1 MKPITL
7 SFAVI
12 ALGAASA
19 AGEPRPKESGYPGR
33 SGDAPWRKAALR
45 RIEKVRKADLVVRVT
60 DAGGKPLPGARV
72 NAAMTRHAFGFG
84 TAINHWK
91 LFDER
96 DPAGREKYRAAVRK
110 HFNKAVIENGH
121 KWNHWGWENPESRKL
136 TLAAVKWLRDA
147 GIEVRGHCILWPSWR
162 HMPKR
167 VKGLAGDKEALRA
180 EIRKRI
186 ADVVTANKSTL
197 TEWDVVNEANTNH
210 DVMDILGREAMIEW
224 FQLARK
230 ADPSVQLF
238 LNDYSI
244 LNGRHVPGCERWVRM
259 LLDGGAP
266 IGGIGI
272 QGHLGAGSVPP
283 EEMLKVLD
291 RMAKLGLPL
300 EITELDAFTADRE
313 LQADYLRDVLIVMF
327 SHPAVEGV
335 IMWGF
340 WDGAHWKR
348 NALLYNRD
356 WTLKPSGAEWDRL
369 IFKAWWTKAGG
380 SSDAKGGCTL
390 RGFLGEYEVTASH
403 AGKSRTVKTALGK
416 KGTVVEVKL
425 D

>member
-1 MKPITL
+1 MEHITL
-7 SFAVI
+7 GSMVI
-12 ALGAASA
+12 ALAAASA
-19 AGEPRPKESGYPGR
+19 AGGPGSKQPSYPGR
-33 SGDAPWRKAALR
+33 SPDAPWRKAALQ
-45 RIEKVRKADLVVRVT
+45 RIEGLRKANLVVRVT
-60 DAGGKPLPGARV
+60 GADGKPVPGARINV
-72 NAAMTRHAFGFG
+72 AMTKHAFGFG

-91 LFDER
+91 LFDEKDPSGR
-96 DPAGREKYRAAVRK
+96 DKYRAAIRK

-121 KWNHWGWENPESRKL
+121 KWNHWGWENAESRKL
-136 TLAAVKWLRDA
+136 TLAAVKWLREA
-147 GIEVRGHCILWPSWR
+147 GIEVRGHCIIWPSWR

-167 VKGLAGDKEALRA
+167 VKGMAGDKAALRA
-180 EIRKRI
+180 EIGKRI
-186 ADVVTANKSTL
+186 ADVVTANKGTL

-210 DVMDILGREAMIEW
+210 DLMDLLGREVMIEW

-244 LNGRHVPGCERWVRM
+244 LDGRHVPGCERWIRM

-272 QGHLGAGSVPP
+272 QGHLRAASVAP

-291 RMAKLGLPL
+291 RMAKFSLPL
-300 EITELDAFTADRE
+300 EITELDAFTADQQ
-313 LQADYLRDVLIVMF
+313 LQADYLRDVLTVMF

-348 NALLYNRD
+348 NALLYDRD
-356 WTLKPSGAEWDRL
+356 WTLKPAGAQWDRL
-369 IFKAWWTKAGG
+369 IFKTWWTKAGG
-380 SSDAKGGCTL
+380 ACDAKGEYTL
-390 RGFLGEYEVTASH
+390 RGFLGEYKVTVSS
-403 AGKSRTVKTALGK
+403 AGKSATVKTALAK
-416 KGTVVEVKL
+416 KGTVLEVKL